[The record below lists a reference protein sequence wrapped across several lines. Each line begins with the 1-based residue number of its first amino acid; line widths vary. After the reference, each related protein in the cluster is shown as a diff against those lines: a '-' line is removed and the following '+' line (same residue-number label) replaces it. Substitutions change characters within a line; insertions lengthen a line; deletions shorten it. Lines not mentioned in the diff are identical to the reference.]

1 MTSALEDQL
10 VIVLLTIAVAIVLM
24 GFGQPPLLVAGLAL
38 GGCGAVLGMRG
49 RRPLERYL
57 RRGLLATVSLAIGL
71 VLAVAAVGVFQSWEA
86 SNLLAMNASV
96 AQLKGRLAELEGWRA
111 VLSALAVLAALA
123 ALALA
128 VVAYRRSPSE
138 SPADGTSPEGE
149 SKK

>member
-1 MTSALEDQL
+1 
-10 VIVLLTIAVAIVLM
+10 
-24 GFGQPPLLVAGLAL
+24 
-38 GGCGAVLGMRG
+38 MRG